1 MTLTQRRKD
10 KDNSIAWDMS
20 PRTKRAVIQ
29 EHIDSGWVDR
39 QTFAK
44 LCGVQANGSSFERK
58 CQKADVRN
66 IIVGPH
72 VTGVMRMFK
81 ADDASKVKAWMLQ
94 IANKKQDVVATA
106 RVRNSSG
113 RFSRLKQSAPS
124 NSNDLF
130 LHDRVAKVEQGQETM
145 IAMLKVPLE
154 QQGRSETE
162 LAL

>member
-1 MTLTQRRKD
+1 
-10 KDNSIAWDMS
+10 
-20 PRTKRAVIQ
+20 
-29 EHIDSGWVDR
+29 
-39 QTFAK
+39 
-44 LCGVQANGSSFERK
+44 
-58 CQKADVRN
+58 
-66 IIVGPH
+66 
-72 VTGVMRMFK
+72 MFK

-145 IAMLKVPLE
+145 IAMLKVLLE

>member
-20 PRTKRAVIQ
+20 PPTKRAVIQ
-29 EHIDSGWVDR
+29 EHIDSGWVDM

-44 LCGVQANGSSFERK
+44 LCGVQANGSSFQRK

-94 IANKKQDVVATA
+94 IASKKQDVVATA

-145 IAMLKVPLE
+145 IAMLKVLLE